1 MAFLLLA
8 AQSVSAADAPLPM
21 RLTLVAEADRTG
33 VLRYVTRRY
42 EIVDPKGKAGRVE
55 AKPVATGFELS
66 FVGTIPSAGRVE
78 VTLNL
83 TLTLPKNEKKP
94 GRRPTRTEQF
104 NVATTFEAADG
115 ESVLI
120 PGTKN
125 GPAIVVT
132 PRIVADSLGPEAVL
146 LEVMLP
152 LGGREVSLPAQRLL
166 KSSDL
171 AGVEDSKNSIR
182 EAAGHSFVTGVSEGT
197 AILTTLES
205 GAELTA
211 MISAE
216 EDTGVGLEITV
227 GRDLVDE
234 PVATATVFIDG
245 LSHDLELPVARSLT
259 VDTVATLAAGQTLAL
274 AGILTG
280 DADGT
285 EIIIFATPNILEDAP
300 VRQAV
305 VEARIALLGGG
316 GNEIEPVDGA
326 TERTRTLKE
335 LTAEASEPDRARL
348 VQRATQRFVVGDQEG
363 ETVAIS
369 VNSETTLEFSPR
381 TLAPGELL
389 LGIDLSAVS
398 FAPEPPRFPL
408 NTTSGITWV
417 ELPETRIV
425 ELKTNV
431 ALHDGETIAMGGGLL
446 QRVVPGNR
454 EDTEMVFLGT
464 ADVVDGVVRFE
475 GQLIH
480 DVRQQSS
487 EPEVSPDNV
496 EYQCTGSFRSQ
507 SKTGPDGVEHSVV
520 EGLQCLMTP

>member
-8 AQSVSAADAPLPM
+8 AQSAPAADSPLPM

-104 NVATTFEAADG
+104 NVAATFEAADG

-120 PGTKN
+120 PGTKD

-132 PRIVADSLGPEAVL
+132 PRIVTDSPGPEAVF
-146 LEVMLP
+146 LEVELP
-152 LGGREVSLPAQRLL
+152 LGGREVSLPAQQLL

-171 AGVEDSKNSIR
+171 VGVEESNNSIR

-205 GAELTA
+205 GAELAA

-245 LSHDLELPVARSLT
+245 LSHDLELI
-259 VDTVATLAAGQTLAL
+259 AAGQTLAL
-274 AGILTG
+274 ATILAG

-285 EIIIFATPNILEDAP
+285 EIIILATPNILEDAP

-305 VEARIALLGGG
+305 VEARVALVGGG
-316 GNEIEPVDGA
+316 GDDIEPIEGA
-326 TERTRTLKE
+326 TERTKTLKE

-389 LGIDLSAVS
+389 LGIDLS
-398 FAPEPPRFPL
+398 
-408 NTTSGITWV
+408 TSGIKWIEV
-417 ELPETRIV
+417 PETRIV

-431 ALHDGETIAMGGGLL
+431 ALDDGDTLAMGGGVL
-446 QRVVPGNR
+446 QRVVPGHR
-454 EDTEMVFLGT
+454 ENTEMVFLGT
-464 ADVVDGVVRFE
+464 AAVVGGVVRFE
-475 GQLIH
+475 GQLLH

-487 EPEVSPDNV
+487 EPEVSPEIV
-496 EYQCTGSFRSQ
+496 EYQCNGSFRSQ
-507 SKTGPDGVEHSVV
+507 SKTGPDGVEHSVE
-520 EGLQCLMTP
+520 EGLQCLMVP